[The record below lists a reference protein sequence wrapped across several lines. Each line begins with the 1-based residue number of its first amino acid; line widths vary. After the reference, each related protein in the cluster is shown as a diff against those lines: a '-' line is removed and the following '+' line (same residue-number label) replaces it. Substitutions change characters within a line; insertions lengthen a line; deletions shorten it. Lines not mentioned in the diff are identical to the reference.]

1 MADKEQIDKSISLIG
16 SILKETEEGHDHLYG
31 EGYSD
36 KHEDKMMRFARA
48 AALDYR
54 LAKIESVLQ
63 EINGKLDR

>member
-16 SILKETEEGHDHLYG
+16 SILRETEEGHDLLFG

-36 KHEDKMMRFARA
+36 KHKEEMVRIAGA
-48 AALDYR
+48 AAIDYR